1 MIKALPLGA
10 PTAAS
15 LIAVEDGAQG
25 RMRMDGIKLAL
36 FVAASGQHWEVI
48 SGTPPTWFARVWN
61 RTPFNG
67 EQLAAEFKHAK
78 LYVKRTWDQN
88 EQRDWIHLRI

>member
-36 FVAASGQHWEVI
+36 FVEAS
-48 SGTPPTWFARVWN
+48 
-61 RTPFNG
+61 
-67 EQLAAEFKHAK
+67 
-78 LYVKRTWDQN
+78 
-88 EQRDWIHLRI
+88 